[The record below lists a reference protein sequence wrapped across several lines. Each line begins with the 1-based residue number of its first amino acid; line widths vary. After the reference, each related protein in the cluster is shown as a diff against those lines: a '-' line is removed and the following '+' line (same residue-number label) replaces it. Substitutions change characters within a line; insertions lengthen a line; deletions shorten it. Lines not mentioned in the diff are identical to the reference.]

1 MKNLFTILL
10 CICVCTLFSTIAF
23 AQSSTSIVLDAS
35 SLTPVN
41 TDAVTGLAIDPI
53 GRDRSNRECARIM
66 LHINRMTPEEI
77 SQLEIVTKGG
87 IIDVRT
93 CVPNYN
99 GTGLI
104 IELTA
109 KPETRFYF
117 YHPRLGYSNEISV
130 NLEANKE
137 YSIDAY
143 LNQQISI
150 TIISDIVG
158 TDVYIDDM
166 FRGQIGIN
174 KSLVVHDISPTKHA
188 LRLEYFDKTIE
199 QDIHVSSIDF
209 SFVLNFLDEQKL
221 PTKEYV
227 NLEHITHPPY
237 RVGDY
242 YNDGKKEGIVFE
254 ILDGGYHGKIIN
266 LAESDIKLHWAFSQK
281 RLGANDLKDGLYNM
295 NIIQSIDGWE
305 TEYPIFKY
313 CADLGKEWYLPAKN
327 ELKAIYKEKNTI
339 NAALQSRDISTLSE
353 DWYWSSTE
361 RYLLFSYAVNLSKG
375 TVFSDYKY
383 LPYKIRAI
391 AKF

>member
-1 MKNLFTILL
+1 MKRLSALFILL
-10 CICVCTLFSTIAF
+10 LIALCVT
-23 AQSSTSIVLDAS
+23 AQSENSIIIEQS
-35 SLTPVN
+35 SFRPIQ
-41 TDAVTGLAIDPI
+41 TDALTGVAIDPI
-53 GRDRSNRECARIM
+53 GVDTSRRPCARIKM
-66 LHINRMTPEEI
+66 RVNRMTKEDIDKLEVKI
-77 SQLEIVTKGG
+77 ATNNQLTKCKSA
-87 IIDVRT
+87 DYS
-93 CVPNYN
+93 NA
-99 GTGLI
+99 LI
-104 IELTA
+104 IEMTA

-221 PTKEYV
+221 PTKEHV
-227 NLEHITHPPY
+227 NFEHITHPPY

-383 LPYKIRAI
+383 MPYKIRAI